1 MSQISVSVCGHLF
14 LRVRVQSISFFC
26 LRLTE
31 RPLHPKEKVLEQ
43 ALQWCKMA
51 DPSSAYLVV
60 KKVPIGEG
68 INILT
73 CMFTCCMNTAAVLLT
88 FSPSPLW

>member
-1 MSQISVSVCGHLF
+1 MLDVIF
-14 LRVRVQSISFFC
+14 
-26 LRLTE
+26 TE

-60 KKVPIGEG
+60 KKVPRGEA
-68 INILT
+68 IDI
-73 CMFTCCMNTAAVLLT
+73 FTGESDKIKTFRQVAALCSTTSNYICTLQT
-88 FSPSPLW
+88 RQ